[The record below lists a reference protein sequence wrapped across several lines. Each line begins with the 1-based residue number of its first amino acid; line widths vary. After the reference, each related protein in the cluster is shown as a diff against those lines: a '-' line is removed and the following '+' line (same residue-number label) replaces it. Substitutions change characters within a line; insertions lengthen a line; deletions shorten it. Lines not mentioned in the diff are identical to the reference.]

1 MIIALP
7 NQWLSAFYRKKGT
20 MEGIQIS
27 VYYVG
32 VQEDIALVQIGGY
45 LDTVTSPHLENALED
60 VTTEG
65 YYHIICDLRNV
76 NYISS
81 AGWGIFVSKIKM
93 VRDMGGDLV
102 LSQMIPDVYD
112 VFKLLEFDRILK
124 FYDSTDKAVK
134 EFDEMR
140 GLQAITHEASDTIT
154 DSRLTGSSQGSDNPS
169 SLLDHGVS
177 HDKDYSSSLLSP
189 TEGEE
194 RTDSERD
201 LKETAEVRGAVTP
214 VDKSFPIF
222 PYNMDEQD
230 ILDRD
235 LPLNEKIKLTVIDNP
250 LAGVNTIRR
259 VLNSN
264 RFGYVK
270 VGFIKVKKILKE
282 LDLDSKEKR
291 YRFWRSR

>member
-1 MIIALP
+1 
-7 NQWLSAFYRKKGT
+7 

-32 VQEDIALVQIGGY
+32 VQEDIALVHIGGY

-60 VTTEG
+60 VTGEG
-65 YYHIICDLRNV
+65 YHHIICDLRNV

-93 VRDMGGDLV
+93 VRDMDGDLV

-124 FYDSTDKAVK
+124 FYDSTDKAIK
-134 EFDEMR
+134 EFDEAR
-140 GLQAITHEASDTIT
+140 GFQPV
-154 DSRLTGSSQGSDNPS
+154 SRESGDRVNGSYSSRHSHGDDDPG
-169 SLLDHGVS
+169 SLLDQGVS
-177 HDKDYSSSLLSP
+177 YDRDYSSSLLSP
-189 TEGEE
+189 TMGEDRRE
-194 RTDSERD
+194 YDRGPDRA
-201 LKETAEVRGAVTP
+201 AEVAGAVTQ

-222 PYNMDEQD
+222 PYNMEEQD

-235 LPLNEKIKLTVIDNP
+235 LPLNEKVKLTVIDNP
-250 LAGVNTIRR
+250 MAGVGMVRR
-259 VLNSN
+259 TLNSS
-264 RFGYVK
+264 RFGYVR
-270 VGFIKVKKILKE
+270 VGYFKIRKILRE
-282 LDLDSKEKR
+282 LDLDTKEKR